1 MTAKTNYLQ
10 EAKKRFLEG
19 TKFRT
24 PIEAVEAG
32 YRNAGEWCD
41 TLASVRSEMGSRDER
56 DRNNLDAD
64 SDGAAADDL
73 Y

>member
-1 MTAKTNYLQ
+1 MAAKTNYLQ

-32 YRNAGEWCD
+32 HRSAGEWCD
-41 TLASVRSEMGSRDER
+41 TLALVRSEMGSRDEH
-56 DRNNLDAD
+56 NPGTFDANGLGD
-64 SDGAAADDL
+64 ENIF
-73 Y
+73 

>member
-1 MTAKTNYLQ
+1 MAAKTNYLQ

-32 YRNAGEWCD
+32 HRSAGEWCD
-41 TLASVRSEMGSRDER
+41 TLALVRSEMGSRDER
-56 DRNNLDAD
+56 DRSNLETDA
-64 SDGAAADDL
+64 DGAAADDL